1 MKNQLIISSVLAVLF
16 QSCSS
21 GSSGSAAGG
30 GISPALPSSPITSS
44 QFSTLPL
51 NQLLTLTNCIDRQN
65 GDSSKL
71 YFTKISA
78 NSFAV
83 EEDVFKGNT
92 TCNANLFSTGKITY
106 TALSFSV
113 FPGDMSFDLISLS
126 LVSTELTFYNQIEID
141 NFNAASLF
149 GYKNWSLAVAQRT
162 DCRRVDNNIN
172 GTQMPCAGTAS
183 TEKLR
188 YVSPNLNYGTFIF
201 E

>member
-1 MKNQLIISSVLAVLF
+1 MKNLILSVSVLSVLTA
-16 QSCSS
+16 CSS
-21 GSSGSAAGG
+21 GSSGSATG
-30 GISPALPSSPITSS
+30 GITPTLPSSPITAS
-44 QFSTLPL
+44 QLSMVPL
-51 NQLLTLTNCIDRQN
+51 NQLLTSTNCIDRQN
-65 GDSSKL
+65 GDSSKV

-78 NSFAV
+78 NNFAV
-83 EEDVFKGNT
+83 EEDIFKGNR

-113 FPGDMSFDLISLS
+113 FPSDSSFDLLSLS
-126 LVSTELTFYNQIEID
+126 LASTELTFYNQIDID

-149 GYKNWSLAVAQRT
+149 GYTNWSLAVAQRT
-162 DCRRVDNNIN
+162 DCRRVDNNTS

-188 YVSPNLNYGTFIF
+188 YVSPNLNYGTFTF

>member
-1 MKNQLIISSVLAVLF
+1 MKNQLIITSVLAVLF

-21 GSSGSAAGG
+21 GSSGSAGG
-30 GISPALPSSPITSS
+30 GITPTLPSSPITAS
-44 QFSTLPL
+44 QLSMVPL

-78 NSFAV
+78 NNFAV
-83 EEDVFKGNT
+83 EEDVFKGNI
-92 TCNANLFSTGKITY
+92 TCSANLFSTGKITY
-106 TALSFSV
+106 TALGFSV
-113 FPGDMSFDLISLS
+113 FSGDSSFDLLSLS
-126 LVSTELTFYNQIEID
+126 LVSSELTFYNQIDID

-149 GYKNWSLAVAQRT
+149 GYTNWSLAVVQRT
-162 DCRRVDNNIN
+162 DCRRVDNNTS

-188 YVSPNLNYGTFIF
+188 FVSPNLNYGTLVF